1 MCVFL
6 KSQVKGDSV
15 DVAGRKLKEVHSQY
29 QEKTKEFDRLYEAFT
44 KTSQVGGASGRSSA
58 FPRVTALNIVRVSAR
73 QEIQMK
79 RTAIE
84 AFNETMLIFEEQCRE
99 QERYGEEIDRNNCSE
114 AADKDLER

>member
-1 MCVFL
+1 MEQRFLHSSVPRSLTSHCV
-6 KSQVKGDSV
+6 
-15 DVAGRKLKEVHSQY
+15 A
-29 QEKTKEFDRLYEAFT
+29 A
-44 KTSQVGGASGRSSA
+44 
-58 FPRVTALNIVRVSAR
+58 AR

-114 AADKDLER
+114 GADKDLER

>member
-1 MCVFL
+1 MGEATPSSFL
-6 KSQVKGDSV
+6 
-15 DVAGRKLKEVHSQY
+15 
-29 QEKTKEFDRLYEAFT
+29 
-44 KTSQVGGASGRSSA
+44 
-58 FPRVTALNIVRVSAR
+58 RVTALNIVRVSAR

-99 QERYGEEIDRNNCSE
+99 QERYGEEIERNNCTE

>member
-1 MCVFL
+1 M
-6 KSQVKGDSV
+6 KEDSV

-44 KTSQVGGASGRSSA
+44 KTSQVKTQQVE
-58 FPRVTALNIVRVSAR
+58 FLTLVVTNSVFNIGCSFAT

-99 QERYGEEIDRNNCSE
+99 QERYGEEFERNNQSE
-114 AADKDLER
+114 EADKELERYIVTS